1 MPNLSRFRSRRLRR
15 ALVVATALSIVPLT
29 AFAGDVAPTPEGAQK
44 IVDIFATYLGQGATT
59 ATPASGRYAV
69 SIDLAKVFAPLASQ
83 GVSIDSAPAKLEL
96 TEQTDGAW
104 RVSRDGYSPVT
115 VHFKDGDLSLS
126 VDGYKFDGVF
136 DPAIAGFR
144 KAEAKTDKS
153 GFQLH
158 SPQVDETIGVGPTHI
173 STTGAAGPGGGLT
186 GGGHEEAKDI
196 TMVVTPKKTDA
207 AQVAPAPVTIQIG
220 GVSAV
225 VNFGDLRSQQI
236 LDLWRFLVAHPS
248 RAALA
253 TDEDGLKSRLRAVI
267 PFADKL
273 DETIA
278 AQTIAVESPKGPVKL
293 DGVKAHFVA
302 EKFLTAGD
310 TEIQVAFA
318 GIAPPPGVV
327 PPALH
332 DLAPTAVDIDVKYGG
347 YDFRGGIEE
356 AINDMHLAGEGPVI
370 SEADRPKI
378 SAKMMGAGPINITI
392 LPSHVVAPQL
402 DLSVEGAIQ
411 VVGDRPV
418 GKITVTARNFDNT
431 IAAIKGAG
439 PLATPQVLA
448 GLTMAKGLGKAGPDG
463 STSWVAEYSADG
475 AIKLNGLPLGKAPAH

>member
-1 MPNLSRFRSRRLRR
+1 MPNLSRFRTRALRR
-15 ALVVATALSIVPLT
+15 ACVAATALCAFPLA

-44 IVDIFATYLGQGATT
+44 IVDVFATYLGQGATT
-59 ATPASGRYAV
+59 ATPESGHYAV

-83 GVSIDSAPAKLEL
+83 GVSIDSAPAKLDL
-96 TEQTDGAW
+96 TEQSDGAW

-115 VHFKDGDLSLS
+115 MHFKDGDLSIN
-126 VDGYKFDGVF
+126 VDGYKFNGIF

-144 KAEAKTDKS
+144 NAEAKTDKS
-153 GFQLH
+153 GIQLH
-158 SPQVDETIGVGPTHI
+158 SPQVDETIAVGAAHI
-173 STTGAAGPGGGLT
+173 ETTGAAGTGGGLT
-186 GGGHEEAKDI
+186 GGGHEEVKDMAI
-196 TMVVTPKKTDA
+196 VATPKKADA
-207 AQVAPAPVTIQIG
+207 ETAPAPITVRIG
-220 GVSAV
+220 GVSAD

-236 LDLWRFLVAHPS
+236 LDLWRFFVAHPS
-248 RAALA
+248 RAELA
-253 TDEDGLKSRLRAVI
+253 TDEDGLKSRLRALV

-278 AQTIAVESPKGPVKL
+278 AQTIAIESPKGPVKL

-302 EKFLTAGD
+302 DKFLTAWD
-310 TEIQVAFA
+310 TEIQLAFA

-332 DLAPTAVDIDVKYGG
+332 DLTPTAIDIDVKYGG
-347 YDFRGGIEE
+347 YDYRGAIEE

-378 SAKMMGAGPINITI
+378 SAKMMGAGPINVAI

-402 DLSVEGAIQ
+402 DLSVEGAFQ
-411 VVGDRPV
+411 VMGDRPV
-418 GKITVTARNFDNT
+418 GKITVTAHNFDNT
-431 IAAIKGAG
+431 IAVIKGAG

-463 STSWVAEYSADG
+463 STIWVAEYGPDG
-475 AIKLNGLPLGKAPAH
+475 TIKLNGLPLGKAPAH